1 MQKILATSAMAVM
14 LCASLLFGSAQAQT
28 TLVEAPVKVTKAKA
42 KKKAAKSASA
52 RGGAPKFLLGSQET
66 VKERSNRL
74 KLECKGAVN
83 AGACK
88 GYTG

>member
-1 MQKILATSAMAVM
+1 MQKTLAKSAMAVM
-14 LCASLLFGSAQAQT
+14 LCATLLFGSAQAQISF
-28 TLVEAPVKVTKAKA
+28 VEAPAQVTKAKA

-52 RGGAPKFLLGSQET
+52 RGSVPKFLPGSQES
-66 VKERSNRL
+66 VRERSNRL
-74 KLECKGAVN
+74 KLECKGGVN